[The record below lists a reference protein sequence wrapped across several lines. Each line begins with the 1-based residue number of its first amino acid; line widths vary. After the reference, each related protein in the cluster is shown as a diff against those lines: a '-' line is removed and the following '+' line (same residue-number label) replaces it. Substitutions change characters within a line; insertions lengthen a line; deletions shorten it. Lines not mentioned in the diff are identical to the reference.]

1 MVPRTPPCIESI
13 PMAMYAQMDACPSSI
28 LRLSRTVLKHSQ
40 PSTDFQDFL
49 PSFLRI
55 FLYFFPLNP
64 STHHSHERNSTVN
77 CSYVSGRIV
86 CTSVHLHHG
95 TLQITGR
102 YSTSS
107 LTVPEDLKTTKRN
120 NLLASWRCCGVAVRC
135 WLRCAGLVVVL
146 ICQ

>member
-13 PMAMYAQMDACPSSI
+13 PMAMYAQINACPSSSI
-28 LRLSRTVLKHSQ
+28 LRLSRTVLKHNQ

-77 CSYVSGRIV
+77 CSYVNMWTYRMYE
-86 CTSVHLHHG
+86 CTHVPRHI
-95 TLQITGR
+95 TVQITGHQ
-102 YSTSS
+102 STPR
-107 LTVPEDLKTTKRN
+107 LAGGRC
-120 NLLASWRCCGVAVRC
+120 LLFSRSVMGVFQSYPLLSRHRDKVQK
-135 WLRCAGLVVVL
+135 LH
-146 ICQ
+146 